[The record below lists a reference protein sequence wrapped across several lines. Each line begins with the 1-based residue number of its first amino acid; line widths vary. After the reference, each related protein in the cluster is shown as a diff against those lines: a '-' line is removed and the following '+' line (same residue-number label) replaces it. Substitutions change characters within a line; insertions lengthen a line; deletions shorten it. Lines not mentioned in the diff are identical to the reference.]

1 MKCHKPE
8 FISVKP
14 SRKLEI
20 PEEHAIFPDTLIDY
34 LSGKEMPFSNRENI
48 RQKLVKALVEE
59 KGYQNGDISLDRE
72 IRFDLDGREECSLVD
87 LTLSVGGRTLM
98 VFKCAAGSVVSRERQ
113 IIATARLL
121 EDYIIPY
128 AVVTNGVNTELLDTV
143 TEKVIGDGMAS
154 VPTRLELFEKSKDLT
169 LKPTNKRKLIYE
181 QNVLYT
187 YDSIGCTL
195 YGRSQRPQ
203 LPDTGG

>member
-8 FISVKP
+8 FVAVKP
-14 SRKLEI
+14 SRKIES
-20 PEEHAIFPDTLIDY
+20 PEDHAIFSDILIDY
-34 LSGKEMPFSNRENI
+34 LSGREIPFSNRENI
-48 RQKLVKALVEE
+48 RQKLVKTLVEE

-72 IRFDLDGREECSLVD
+72 IRFEMEGRPACSLVD
-87 LTLSVGGRTLM
+87 LALGFGGVTLM

-128 AVVTNGVNTELLDTV
+128 AVVTNGVNIELLDTL
-143 TEKVIGDGMAS
+143 TEKVIGEGIGP

-169 LKPTNKRKLIYE
+169 LKPTNKKKLIYE
-181 QNVLYT
+181 QSVLYT
-187 YDSIGCTL
+187 YDSICCAL
-195 YGRSQRPQ
+195 YSEGQLHPQ
-203 LPDTGG
+203 PK